1 MSEVHCPNCQQQ
13 GFDGQGIVIVEGTR
27 MFLRRCWNC
36 DTRFAT
42 EDDDP
47 VIP

>member
-1 MSEVHCPNCQQQ
+1 MTEVHCPVCGEQ
-13 GFDGQGIVIVEGTR
+13 GFDGQGIVHVEGTR
-27 MFLRRCWNC
+27 MYLRKCWHC
-36 DTRFAT
+36 ATRFAT